1 MIFKKI
7 SMEFAQYGEDDIK
20 EMQDALLQSCQISQ
34 GPFGDLAKPKGVDS
48 VDEDSSQM
56 IAKKKKGRG
65 RFVYGRD

>member
-48 VDEDSSQM
+48 VDEDSS
-56 IAKKKKGRG
+56 
-65 RFVYGRD
+65 